1 VLIENSETRYRK
13 EGLVHVSQIRQGIR
27 LEKASDSGYEVND
40 EVYVK
45 LTQIRDDGKLS
56 FSMKEA
62 DQYSGMDL
70 NPERTR
76 ALQAEAAKKLRE
88 K

>member
-1 VLIENSETRYRK
+1 MLIEDPDTRYRK

-27 LEKASDSGYEVND
+27 LEKAADSGYEVDD
-40 EVYVK
+40 EVFVK

-62 DQYSGMDL
+62 D
-70 NPERTR
+70 
-76 ALQAEAAKKLRE
+76 
-88 K
+88 